1 MDKET
6 VYFIGIGGA
15 GMSSLARYFL
25 AQKWA
30 VFGSDIV
37 ESPVTTSLK
46 KEGIKVKIGQKRENI
61 TKDISMVVYS
71 QAVRPDNPEFK
82 EAMALGIKTISYP
95 KAVGEITKEYKTI
108 TISGAHGKS
117 TTTALVSLILKKAKM
132 DPTVIIGVNLKE
144 FNWKNFILGKSD
156 YLILEA
162 DEFGR
167 AFLNYSPSIA
177 IITNIDKEHLDTYKN
192 LPDIKNT
199 FLQFLS
205 NVKSNG
211 IVIINKD
218 NENCFLLKE
227 RINRIAQKNN
237 FKVIWYSLEE
247 KESVSKIRNNLSISG
262 DHNVSNALAA
272 YHLAKYFDISD
283 KNILSTLSSYN
294 GAQRRMEFRGKFEL
308 KDKNTPKKIEFSIYD
323 DYAHHPTEIK
333 TTLKAFKE
341 KFPKNEL
348 VCIFQPHQANRFL
361 MLYREF
367 QEAFLYADISIIAPI
382 YKVAGRDELL
392 RINSQTLVNEINKH
406 HKEKQTYYLDDLKNI
421 KKILKQIFF
430 YSGKKIENKKMI
442 LVMMGAGDIVNYT
455 KDLLKKDLNVN

>member
-1 MDKET
+1 MDKNI

-25 AQKWA
+25 AKKWA
-30 VFGSDIV
+30 VWGSDIV
-37 ESPVTTSLK
+37 ESQIITSLK
-46 KEGIKVKIGQKRENI
+46 KEGIKIKIGQKRENI
-61 TKDISMVVYS
+61 TKNISMVIYS
-71 QAVRPDNPEFK
+71 QAIRPDNVELR
-82 EAMALGIKTISYP
+82 EATALGIKTLSYP

-117 TTTALVSLILKKAKM
+117 TTTALISLILKKAKM
-132 DPTVIIGVNLKE
+132 DPTVIIGANLKE

-156 YLILEA
+156 YLVLEA

-167 AFLNYSPSIA
+167 AFLNYSPSVA

-205 NVKSNG
+205 NVKSDG

-247 KESVSKIRNNLSISG
+247 KDIPLKIKNSISISG
-262 DHNVSNALAA
+262 DHNISNALAA
-272 YHLAKYFDISD
+272 YHLAKYFNISD
-283 KNILSTLSSYN
+283 KDIFLALSSYK
-294 GAQRRMEFRGKFEL
+294 GAQRRMEYRGKFEL
-308 KDKNTPKKIEFSIYD
+308 QNKDDKKNIEFLIYD

-341 KFPKNEL
+341 KFPKNKL
-348 VCIFQPHQANRFL
+348 VCVFQPHQANRFL

-392 RINSQTLVNEINKH
+392 RINSQTLVNEISKH
-406 HKEKQTYYLDDLKNI
+406 HKEKQIYYIDDLKNI
-421 KKILKQIFF
+421 KKMLKQIFF
-430 YSGKKIENKKMI
+430 DSKQKVENKKII

-455 KDLLKKDLNVN
+455 KDLLNKNK